1 MDLFLLKKIIT
12 VIIMPINIV
21 ILLLIAALIFKGKN
35 NKASFRCLLFAI
47 ITLLLGSL
55 APISDRFM
63 YVLESQHPVYEK
75 SNKNIDYIIVL
86 GCRHISTQNLPA
98 TNELASCSLQ
108 RMVEAL
114 RIYNL
119 HPEARIIT
127 SGYSAADTVSNAE
140 KVKQALVMLGV
151 PEHKVINENFPKDT
165 EEEAQLISPRV
176 QDTNAILVTNA
187 DHMPRALGYF
197 NAQGV
202 YPIPAPTGHWVK
214 NINSEKSWAYY
225 IPSSRKLNQ
234 TTIAWYE
241 SLGLIVQ
248 WLKNL
253 FN

>member
-21 ILLLIAALIFKGKN
+21 ILLMIAALIFKGKN
-35 NKASFRCLLFAI
+35 NKASFRCLVPAVLI
-47 ITLLLGSL
+47 LLLGSL

-63 YVLESQHPVYEK
+63 YALESQHPSYVK
-75 SNKNIDYIIVL
+75 SENKIDYIIVL
-86 GCRHISTQNLPA
+86 GCRHASTKSLPA
-98 TNELASCSLQ
+98 TNELAPCSLQ
-108 RMVEAL
+108 RTVEAL
-114 RIYNL
+114 RVFNL

-127 SGYSAADTVSNAE
+127 SGYAGADTVSNAE
-140 KVKQALVMLGV
+140 KVKQALMILGV

-176 QDTNAILVTNA
+176 QDTKVVLVTNA

-214 NINSEKSWAYY
+214 DINGAKSWAYY
-225 IPSSRKLNQ
+225 IPSSRKLTQ

-241 SLGLIVQ
+241 SLGLVVQ
-248 WLKNL
+248 WLKDL